1 VDAERAETYL
11 RLKAETELRRLTTPG
26 GETMALPHPGPAAAQ
41 NWPGPPATAQNWP
54 GPPATAQNWP
64 GPPAT
69 ARLRN
74 VAQALT
80 TVGAIDHVVAD
91 AILANFELAV
101 AVRQPAQDRSLISA
115 RPAMRR
121 RVARLMQAVSQ
132 HPMPAP
138 DPGAPLP
145 GPAAPAAQPGPDRVI
160 PVGMMVPV
168 RDDEVRGE
176 LYLMA
181 FSQTPNGARFSVHA
195 WLRDALSDMPPH
207 GAIHLLRDFTAT
219 DDQGAGYAL
228 GFAGH
233 GTMAGWNGLLRLDRA
248 PPPGVRW
255 LDLACPGGPTR
266 RISLQ
271 APLHPPAV
279 TITEI
284 TRSPGEHLLN
294 ATALRILTA
303 AAEATVPRG
312 TTSSMAL
319 RQTSQLATG
328 LGDIVEALV
337 AAGAL
342 SPLSPVP
349 GQLAMLCESL
359 DLREHGITA
368 PPASELPVPWLSMLS
383 YAHRRKPEIVSPR
396 DGCADVAVALPELDG
411 VTISILGLHAN
422 EEGTDMHIYLT
433 GIPPDVN
440 PETHLLPTL
449 WLRDDTGRWH
459 AARGKGMNVVHDG
472 EAAAQLQ
479 ILPPLTRCTSLD
491 IIAAGRSA
499 EVRGSVPVRWR

>member
-1 VDAERAETYL
+1 MDAERAETYL
-11 RLKAETELRRLTTPG
+11 RLKAETELRRTAIAGDGAGLFRGEVSPRSPLIPSGLMSATT
-26 GETMALPHPGPAAAQ
+26 
-41 NWPGPPATAQNWP
+41 
-54 GPPATAQNWP
+54 
-64 GPPAT
+64 
-69 ARLRN
+69 RLRN

-80 TVGAIDHVVAD
+80 TIGAIDHLVAD

-101 AVRQPAQDRSLISA
+101 AVRQPAQERSPISA

-121 RVARLMQAVSQ
+121 RVARLMQAVSPQ
-132 HPMPAP
+132 TWPAP
-138 DPGAPLP
+138 NPGALLP

-160 PVGMMVPV
+160 PVGMMVPF

-219 DDQGAGYAL
+219 DDQGAGYTL
-228 GFAGH
+228 GFVGH
-233 GTMAGWNGLLRLDRA
+233 GTMAGWNGLLRLDHA

-266 RISLQ
+266 RVSLEP
-271 APLHPPAV
+271 PLHHPAV

-294 ATALRILTA
+294 ATAVRLLTA
-303 AAEATVPRG
+303 AVEVAARSWPGPPAT
-312 TTSSMAL
+312 AL
-319 RQTSQLATG
+319 RQMSQLATG

-337 AAGAL
+337 AARAL

-368 PPASELPVPWLSMLS
+368 VLNLPGPPAAALPASELPTPWLSMLS
-383 YAHRRKPEIVSPR
+383 YAHRRKPEIASPR
-396 DGCADVAVALPELDG
+396 DGCADVALALPELDG
-411 VTISILGLHAN
+411 ITISILGLHAN
-422 EEGTDMHIYLT
+422 EEGTDLHIYLT

-499 EVRGSVPVRWR
+499 EARGSVPVRWR